1 MDHPACGSSSIFES
15 LMVRYRSLVDDSARW
30 DGFEFRPGDIVI
42 STPKKCGT
50 TWTQMLCALLIFDGR
65 VFPAPL
71 EQLSPWLDMCNQPI
85 DAVRAALARQT
96 HRRLIKTHTPLD
108 GLLVRDDV
116 TYVVTGR
123 DPRDAAVSF
132 EHHAANMDYDRFLAL
147 RAAAMGNDDLND
159 MPPRRVPLDDALEQF
174 RWFVR
179 DDALAGPPTL
189 AGILHHLDTAWR
201 RRHDQNVVLCH
212 FADFTRDLVGE
223 LRRLAA
229 ALRIELSAERA
240 AQLAP
245 EAGLDRMRERAHE
258 IAPAASQ
265 GNWKDPNAFFRSG
278 GFGEWRDRLTRED
291 AEEYARRVAR
301 LVPADLAS
309 WAHLGRL
316 ASGIDPAA

>member
-1 MDHPACGSSSIFES
+1 MV
-15 LMVRYRSLVDDSARW
+15 LMNSGWRCCPGGGFVMKDSRRCRSFVVMGVVLGWV
-30 DGFEFRPGDIVI
+30 V
-42 STPKKCGT
+42 
-50 TWTQMLCALLIFDGR
+50 
-65 VFPAPL
+65 
-71 EQLSPWLDMCNQPI
+71 
-85 DAVRAALARQT
+85 AAGAA
-96 HRRLIKTHTPLD
+96 LIKTHTPLD

-147 RAAAMGNDDLND
+147 RAAAMGSDDLED
-159 MPPRRVPLDDALEQF
+159 MPPRRAPLDDAVEQF

-179 DDALAGPPTL
+179 DDALAGAPTL

-229 ALRIELSAERA
+229 ALHIELSAARA
-240 AQLAP
+240 TRLAP
-245 EAGLDRMRERAHE
+245 EASLDRMRERAHE

-309 WAHLGRL
+309 WAHLGHL